1 MSFEKDSRPPRS
13 SSPASPRRTAAI
25 RSEELFRNAQEVIII
40 HREQEYR
47 LRVTRADKL
56 ILTK

>member
-1 MSFEKDSRPPRS
+1 MSVDTDSRPPRS
-13 SSPASPRRTAAI
+13 SPPASPRRTVAI
-25 RSEELFRNAQEVIII
+25 RSEELFGNAQEVIII
-40 HREQEYR
+40 HRKQEYR